1 MIDPRHRQSH
11 GVGVF
16 TRRMV
21 KGKVIFAMRSKHL
34 WIPRLLCKVGSTAT
48 GIAVSTALTAACPPA
63 GMLMTAVF
71 LTGGACAGIAVS
83 KPTERELLAF
93 AGEVEE
99 SIEATKAALN
109 H

>member
-1 MIDPRHRQSH
+1 MQQ
-11 GVGVF
+11 
-16 TRRMV
+16 
-21 KGKVIFAMRSKHL
+21 KHL
-34 WIPRLLCKVGSTAT
+34 WIPRLLCKAGATAT
-48 GIAVSTALTAACPPA
+48 GIAVSAALTAACPPA
-63 GMLMTAVF
+63 GMLLSAVF
-71 LTGGACAGIAVS
+71 YAGGACAGIAVS

>member
-1 MIDPRHRQSH
+1 
-11 GVGVF
+11 
-16 TRRMV
+16 
-21 KGKVIFAMRSKHL
+21 
-34 WIPRLLCKVGSTAT
+34 
-48 GIAVSTALTAACPPA
+48 
-63 GMLMTAVF
+63 MLMTAVF
-71 LTGGACAGIAVS
+71 YAGGACAGIAVS

>member
-1 MIDPRHRQSH
+1 MQAR
-11 GVGVF
+11 
-16 TRRMV
+16 
-21 KGKVIFAMRSKHL
+21 HL
-34 WIPRLLCKVGSTAT
+34 WIPRLLCKIGSTAT

-83 KPTERELLAF
+83 KPTERELLSF

-99 SIEATKAALN
+99 SIEAAKAALN

>member
-1 MIDPRHRQSH
+1 
-11 GVGVF
+11 
-16 TRRMV
+16 
-21 KGKVIFAMRSKHL
+21 MRPNHV

-48 GIAVSTALTAACPPA
+48 GIAVSAALTAACPPA

-71 LTGGACAGIAVS
+71 LGIAVS
-83 KPTERELLAF
+83 KPTERELLSF

-99 SIEATKAALN
+99 SIEAAKAALN